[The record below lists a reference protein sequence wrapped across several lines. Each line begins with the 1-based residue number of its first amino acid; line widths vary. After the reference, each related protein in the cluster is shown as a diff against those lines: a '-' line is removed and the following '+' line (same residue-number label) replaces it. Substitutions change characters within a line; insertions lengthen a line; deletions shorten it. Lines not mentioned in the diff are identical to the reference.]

1 MGGGGGISCKEA
13 DNSRDGGGNSE
24 STNTSWSVVGE
35 ESRWNTS
42 ESVDSCEDVRD
53 FDLGGTGGE
62 LFFFSVLLST
72 RSLAPLFEEE
82 LVNNLVP
89 SEGTGGG
96 GGGGGGGAGGCARS
110 VGGVGGGGGGD
121 ELRVLLDRLVELLF
135 FRLKSP
141 LCSSSLLL
149 VSSRVSDDISSCFLE
164 KDLRGT
170 GGGSSTR
177 WCCATT

>member
-24 STNTSWSVVGE
+24 PTNTSWSVVGE
-35 ESRWNTS
+35 ESWWNTS

-53 FDLGGTGGE
+53 FDLGGTGGG

-72 RSLAPLFEEE
+72 RSLAPLFDVFEEE

-96 GGGGGGGAGGCARS
+96 GGGAGGCARAE
-110 VGGVGGGGGGD
+110 GGVGGGGGGD
-121 ELRVLLDRLVELLF
+121 ELRVLLDRLVEPLF
-135 FRLKSP
+135 FRLKSL
-141 LCSSSLLL
+141 LCSSS
-149 VSSRVSDDISSCFLE
+149 
-164 KDLRGT
+164 
-170 GGGSSTR
+170 
-177 WCCATT
+177 